1 MQTLNII
8 LLFQQHF
15 FSFFSEHLKTLFSS
29 HFQTP
34 SDTNGNTVI
43 TDVSQKAEMEDDATN
58 VDSQGNSTQVMDD
71 AYQSLSEVRTGSA
84 PESIIETEAV
94 KISAKDV
101 SEGAAKDDAEEDE
114 LTDSDQLDKISIPVG
129 GEETIA
135 YALYDFVGEDGEL
148 SFKVRHTSSHLK
160 KKTNIVGNGFH

>member
-1 MQTLNII
+1 MY
-8 LLFQQHF
+8 
-15 FSFFSEHLKTLFSS
+15 SS

-43 TDVSQKAEMEDDATN
+43 TDVSQKAEMEDDATKVTN
-58 VDSQGNSTQVMDD
+58 VFQGNSTQVMDD

-114 LTDSDQLDKISIPVG
+114 LTDSDQLDKISIPMG

-160 KKTNIVGNGFH
+160 NKTLLVTTFIQLFFVHYIF